1 MPAEWEKQN
10 STLIGWPYNEKDWP
24 NRFENIPDIFAK
36 IISKI
41 SHCQKVRV
49 LIQNNGSRKV
59 IRSKLKKCN
68 GRLNNIQFIN
78 CKTDRVWMRDTWSNI
93 YKRRKK

>member
-1 MPAEWEKQN
+1 MLKKKSNKLYRMPAEWEKQN

-49 LIQNNGSRKV
+49 LIQNNILIHLLCSLPEITKNNDV
-59 IRSKLKKCN
+59 IATSCFII
-68 GRLNNIQFIN
+68 LNFS
-78 CKTDRVWMRDTWSNI
+78 CSA
-93 YKRRKK
+93 